1 MIWIVWPFSGGLNC
15 GFFFLGAS
23 ERFSVA
29 FDVHVVGAFC
39 DQLKFELSDC

>member
-1 MIWIVWPFSGGLNC
+1 MDCLAIFWGSKLRV
-15 GFFFLGAS
+15 FFLGAS